1 MVRKEF
7 NPSLAERTLGWG
19 ILMFICFMVMFSG
32 WKIGIIID
40 KYNRGVYNDVLP
52 PTLMKKVER
61 DDSI

>member
-7 NPSLAERTLGWG
+7 NPSLTEKALGWG

-52 PTLMKKVER
+52 PTLIKKVEQ
-61 DDSI
+61 DD